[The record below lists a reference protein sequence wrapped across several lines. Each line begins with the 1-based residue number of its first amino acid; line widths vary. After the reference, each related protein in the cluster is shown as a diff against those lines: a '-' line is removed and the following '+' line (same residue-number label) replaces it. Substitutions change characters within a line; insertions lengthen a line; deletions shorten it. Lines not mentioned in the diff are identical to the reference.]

1 MSETSQTP
9 NAAPEVKIA
18 SSAEFIKRAVALRLL
33 LARVGTRRAVDN
45 GDVDLGDTDESRIR
59 ITKEILESEE
69 LNAIRNHDLETRAA
83 IRQRALPSVLGSG
96 WYLIPVGAVDSI
108 DEFIRRRAGERG
120 DLVEVLVEALPR
132 LKDASKDA
140 LKHLWVEEQFPTPE
154 IIRDKCKVSFKY
166 VTFDTPAT
174 LKGISAAIL
183 AREVEKAKA
192 EASAA
197 RDAAVALL
205 RSEMRDVVGKLA
217 DAFVP
222 GPSGRKPG
230 LKAVTL
236 DKITSA
242 LDLFSARNIA
252 QDEEL
257 QSFVTQAK
265 ALIGGRDAVALASE
279 LRPVKVGKG
288 KDALRQT
295 SALTDQFQAIKANIS
310 TLVEEG
316 PSRTIDF
323 EE

>member
-1 MSETSQTP
+1 MTETSQTP
-9 NAAPEVKIA
+9 NAKPEVKIA
-18 SSAEFIKRAVALRLL
+18 SSAEFIKRAVALRLK

-45 GDVDLGDTDESRIR
+45 EDVDLGDTDESRIR

-69 LNAIRNHDLETRAA
+69 LNAVRNHDLETRAA
-83 IRQRALPSVLGSG
+83 IRQRALPSLLGAG
-96 WYLIPVGAVDSI
+96 WYLIPVGAVDAI
-108 DEFIRRRAGERG
+108 DEFIRRRAGERA

-132 LKDASKDA
+132 LKDASKNA

-174 LKGISAAIL
+174 LKGISSAIL
-183 AREVEKAKA
+183 AREVEKAQA
-192 EASAA
+192 EASVA

-205 RSEMRDVVGKLA
+205 RGEIEDVVGKLA

-230 LKAVTL
+230 LKPATL

-242 LDLFSARNIA
+242 LDLFAARNIA
-252 QDEEL
+252 QDEAL
-257 QSFVTQAK
+257 QSFVSQAK
-265 ALIGGRDAVALASE
+265 ALIA
-279 LRPVKVGKG
+279 G
-288 KDALRQT
+288 KDAKGIKVEAKT
-295 SALTDQFQAIKANIS
+295 TDLVAQFQAIKAGIS
-310 TLVEEG
+310 NLVEEG